1 MKIPA
6 NTLRLV
12 NIGQLIEVVTMGST
26 LMGKLERV
34 KLHPYGHSKLNNFEA
49 EVTLRIS
56 GDTIVVPATH
66 TVNIKRS
73 GELHE
78 LHLASLAVED
88 LVDAGVG
95 V

>member
-6 NTLRLV
+6 SGLRLV
-12 NIGQLIEVVTMGST
+12 NVGQLIEVAIKGTT

-34 KLHPYGHSKLNNFEA
+34 KLHPHGHSLNQFEA

-66 TVNIKRS
+66 TVNIRRS
-73 GELHE
+73 AELHE
-78 LHLASLAVED
+78 LWLAGMGLED
-88 LVDAGVG
+88 LVEAGTG
-95 V
+95 A